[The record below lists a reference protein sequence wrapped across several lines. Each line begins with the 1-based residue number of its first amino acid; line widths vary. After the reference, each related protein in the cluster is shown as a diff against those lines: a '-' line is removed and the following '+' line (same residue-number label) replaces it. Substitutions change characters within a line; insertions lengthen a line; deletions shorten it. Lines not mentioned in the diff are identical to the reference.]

1 MIFSNDATGSL
12 ILWELRKKYL
22 SLVVKEY
29 FQEKLNFYLFWEKVT
44 QVEHLNVHFVTV
56 SFPQNRVKT

>member
-12 ILWELRKKYL
+12 ILWELKKKYL

-29 FQEKLNFYLFWEKVT
+29 FQEKLNFYLLWEKVT
-44 QVEHLNVHFVTV
+44 QVEHLNVRFFTI
-56 SFPQNRVKT
+56 SFLRN